1 MAFDKVVQQSDGQDI
16 DYIQHYLQI
25 LRAVKR
31 ETVPGA
37 VGDGELV
44 TLASKLYYL
53 IPQTSSK
60 VLSNKCLIK
69 HIPDTGS
76 CYLGITVI

>member
-31 ETVPGA
+31 ETVPGVVA
-37 VGDGELV
+37 DSWL
-44 TLASKLYYL
+44 
-53 IPQTSSK
+53 
-60 VLSNKCLIK
+60 
-69 HIPDTGS
+69 H
-76 CYLGITVI
+76 